1 MSSAVRQLV
10 ASMVAE
16 MREVSD
22 DVRYFLLPVEPRP
35 ASRPKVTKYGTY
47 FGKPYTIFRQTAQPY
62 ANVYDER
69 PLITGPVVILI
80 EIVCTKPK
88 TGKLLHP
95 RGDVDNYVKG
105 IMDVM
110 TKSDRFWNDDVQ
122 VVALYAYKRYC
133 DPLTPESAGSHVYLY
148 EVPENEHPKHTKSP

>member
-1 MSSAVRQLV
+1 MSADVRALV
-10 ASMVAE
+10 EQMVAE

-22 DVRYFLLPVEPRP
+22 DVRYLFLPVEPRP

-47 FGKPYTIFRQTAQPY
+47 FGRPYTIFRQTAQPY
-62 ANVYDER
+62 ANAYQG
-69 PLITGPVVILI
+69 PPPIQGPVVILI

-105 IMDVM
+105 VMDVM
-110 TKSDRFWNDDVQ
+110 TKSNNFWSDDVQ
-122 VVALYAYKRYC
+122 VVALYAYKRYAETK
-133 DPLTPESAGSHVYLY
+133 PQEAFGTHVYLY
-148 EVPENEHPKHTKSP
+148 ETPAK

>member
-1 MSSAVRQLV
+1 MSTAVRQLV
-10 ASMVAE
+10 ASMVAD
-16 MREVSD
+16 MNEVSD

-47 FGKPYTIFRQTAQPY
+47 FGKPYTIFRQTGQPY
-62 ANVYDER
+62 ANVYTER
-69 PLITGPVVILI
+69 PLITGPVAILI

-105 IMDVM
+105 VMDIL
-110 TKSDRFWNDDVQ
+110 TKSGRFWNDDVQ
-122 VVALYAYKRYC
+122 VVSLYAYKRYS
-133 DPLTPESAGSHVYLY
+133 DPKDPKDEAGCHVYLY
-148 EVPENEHPKHTKSP
+148 EVIETKP

>member
-1 MSSAVRQLV
+1 MSTEVRQLV

-16 MREVSD
+16 MEEVSD
-22 DVRYFLLPVEPRP
+22 DVRYFLIPVEPKP
-35 ASRPKVTKYGTY
+35 ASRPRVTKWGTY

-62 ANVYDER
+62 ADAYDER
-69 PLITGPVVILI
+69 PPILGPVVILM

-95 RGDVDNYVKG
+95 RGDVDNYAKG

-110 TKSDRFWNDDVQ
+110 TKATGKFWNDDVQ
-122 VVALYAYKRYC
+122 VVAMYAYKRYC
-133 DPLTPESAGSHVYLY
+133 DPLTDEAAGSHVYLY
-148 EVPENEHPKHTKSP
+148 EVL